1 MTPRLRIAL
10 VTVERSD
17 DYLGALQDAGAE
29 VVLLDPIAD
38 REHTRERL
46 AGVQGLC
53 LPGGWDVD
61 PAHYGEASHHTV
73 QPAEAARDALE
84 LELARAAVQQDVP
97 LLAICRGMQ
106 ILNVAL
112 GGTLVQDIP
121 AQWPGSDA
129 HAVSHAP
136 TAQAHAIDVLIG
148 SRLHQAVT
156 AGMARHVNSR
166 HHQAVRTPGRGL
178 RVTASAPDGVV
189 EAIELPEAAFCVG
202 VQWHPENYWRTGE
215 MRALFASFTREVRRS
230 GRRMEPLPILR
241 PATTYR

>member
-1 MTPRLRIAL
+1 MNARLRVAL
-10 VTVERSD
+10 VRLERSD
-17 DYLGALQDAGAE
+17 DYIGALESAGAE
-29 VVLLDPIAD
+29 VVLLDPLAD
-38 REHTRERL
+38 RDDTEDRL
-46 AGVQGLC
+46 AGVQGVC

-61 PAHYGEASHHTV
+61 PAHYGELSHPTV
-73 QPAEAARDALE
+73 QVAEAARDALE
-84 LELARAAVQQDVP
+84 LELARSAVQQDVP

-121 AQWPGSDA
+121 DQWPGSNA
-129 HAVSHAP
+129 HAVSHAS

-156 AGMARHVNSR
+156 AGMARQVNSR

-189 EAIELPEAAFCVG
+189 EGIELPDAAFCVG

-215 MRALFASFTREVRRS
+215 MRALFEAFTRDVRRT
-230 GRRMEPLPILR
+230 RRWMQPR
-241 PATTYR
+241 RGPAAAIR

>member
-1 MTPRLRIAL
+1 VSPRLRIAL
-10 VTVERSD
+10 VTLERSD
-17 DYLGALQDAGAE
+17 DYIGALESAGAD
-29 VVLLDPIAD
+29 VVLLDPLAGRDDTQD
-38 REHTRERL
+38 RI

-61 PAHYGEASHHTV
+61 PAHYGEPSHPTV
-73 QPAEAARDALE
+73 QVAEAARDALE

-121 AQWPGSDA
+121 DQWPGSDA

-189 EAIELPEAAFCVG
+189 EGIELPDAAFCVG

-215 MRALFASFTREVRRS
+215 MRALFESFAREVRRT
-230 GRRMEPLPILR
+230 RRWMQPSPR
-241 PATTYR
+241 P